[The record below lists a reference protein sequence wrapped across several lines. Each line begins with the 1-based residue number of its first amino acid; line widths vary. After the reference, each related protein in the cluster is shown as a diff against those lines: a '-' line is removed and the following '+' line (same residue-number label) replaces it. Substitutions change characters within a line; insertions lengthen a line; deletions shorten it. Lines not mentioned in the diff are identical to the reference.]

1 MTAAHSRLAFF
12 GSTLA
17 LLSLCLPPTT
27 EAQIRGS
34 ERSTVSQ
41 TSDGT
46 TVTIDYARPH
56 TRGRT
61 PVFGGLVPW
70 HHTWT
75 PGANEATTFEATSD
89 VHLNGVGV
97 PQGRYSVW
105 MVVREDAPWEVVLDP
120 RDLLYHTQSPGTTDD
135 QIRFEVQ
142 PEPAEDTEALTWDF
156 PSVDPQG
163 MALRFR
169 WATTSIPF
177 RVDVPPTVMLTVDAA
192 SASPLVGE
200 YTLEM
205 MGPPPEG
212 MPPGVEMPPLSLE
225 VSFTGERL
233 EGVIHGAPP
242 MLPNEMVLVPVAE
255 NVFNPAWMMDGAVFE
270 TEVDMFFE
278 FDVLDGRAAGFDVR
292 GLEDR
297 LMMRGTRGR

>member
-1 MTAAHSRLAFF
+1 MMKRGISL
-12 GSTLA
+12 LI
-17 LLSLCLPPTT
+17 LSLSVPSVAD
-27 EAQIRGS
+27 AQIRGS

-75 PGANEATTFEATSD
+75 PGANEATTFEATND
-89 VHLNGVGV
+89 VLVNGIAV

-105 MVVREDAPWEVVLDP
+105 MVVQEDAPWEVVLDP
-120 RDLLYHTQSPGTTDD
+120 RDLLYHTQPPGDTDD
-135 QIRFEVQ
+135 QIRFEAQ
-142 PEPAEDTEALTWDF
+142 PESTTHTEALTWDF
-156 PSVDPQG
+156 PSVDPSG

-177 RVDVPPTVMLTVDAA
+177 RIDVPPTVVLTVDEA
-192 SASPLVGE
+192 SASPLVGQ
-200 YTLEM
+200 YAMEM

-212 MPPGVEMPPLSLE
+212 VPPGMEMPPMRFE
-225 VSFTGERL
+225 VTFTGERL
-233 EGVIHGAPP
+233 EGVIHGGPP
-242 MLPNEMVLVPVAE
+242 MLPNEMVLMPVAD
-255 NVFNPAWMMDGAVFE
+255 NVFNPAWMMDGEIFE
-270 TEVDMFFE
+270 TEVDMFIE
-278 FDVLDGRAAGFDVR
+278 FDVVDGRAASFDVR

-297 LMMRGTRGR
+297 LMMRGTRNR